1 MPSLK
6 QLLAEGK
13 LRVHKTSKSEVTGLL
28 KIVER
33 DIKDARIEA
42 LSTDRRFATAYNAA
56 LQLATLV
63 LSCKGFRSVGAGHH
77 FNVLQAVREILGK
90 AHYDLIDYFDAC
102 RSKRNITDYDRAGEI
117 SDVEA
122 EELLKEVLAF
132 KKIVLKRVK
141 ESHPQYLK

>member
-6 QLLAEGK
+6 QLLDEGK
-13 LRVHKTSKSEVTGLL
+13 LRVHKTSKSEMAGLL

-33 DIKDARIEA
+33 DIKDAKIEA
-42 LSTDRRFATAYNAA
+42 LSTDRRFATAYNAV

-63 LSCKGFRSVGAGHH
+63 LFCKGFRSVGSGHH

-90 AHYDLIDYFDAC
+90 EYYDLIDYFDSC

-117 SDVEA
+117 SDFEA
-122 EELLKEVLAF
+122 EELLKEVLTF
-132 KKIVLKRVK
+132 KEVVLKWVK
-141 ESHPQYLK
+141 ENYPQYLK